1 MPPWIAAPPRPVI
14 GSNATM
20 QPFLD
25 ACPSRKYQR
34 CFLKELDAKYPVTQ
48 YRIPK
53 QPQHCM
59 AARGYIG
66 TPAVLSAKE
75 CTYPPAEHALV
86 HVGGHPLQLCPAAA
100 PPPASRPTSSAP
112 PLRCGS
118 SAAAM
123 AASGVVL
130 LLGVP
135 SSPTATGVLRRAA
148 IRASWLQDERVGR
161 SVVVCFLLSSRT
173 PAAQMAPMREEHKT
187 HGDLLFLDAP
197 ETPWLITENT
207 KYSGFLRKGR
217 GMPTFKQYAFF
228 QWVAAAHPEVPF
240 SGKIDDDTAPNL
252 RVLVPFLERLRCAEP
267 DPMLF
272 IGAINWASYV
282 PRSADFGVRG
292 DRCGFGWSLQ
302 AALSNFGA
310 SFGTPGTPGYIE
322 ACDSRGGVLP
332 FPYGTGA
339 GYLFSAALLRF
350 LASSAEVTG
359 WVADAAGPTH
369 EALQWQKFEDT
380 STGYFVSHS
389 PRTVR
394 YVDIGPLVHDV
405 FCHVQGER
413 KRRGGGTYR
422 PPTNVSLFVHN
433 LKGPTAFAFAWE
445 HMQATTLPY
454 DHERCV
460 TQVHRNGRTLGG
472 GGGGGGRRGRGKGAG
487 GRRMG

>member
-1 MPPWIAAPPRPVI
+1 MAPPEPLI
-14 GSNATM
+14 GFNATT
-20 QPFLD
+20 QPFID

-34 CFLKELDAKYPVTQ
+34 CFFKELDSKYPVTQ
-48 YRIPK
+48 FRIPR
-53 QPQHCM
+53 QPAHCF

-66 TPAVLSAKE
+66 TPAVLDAKE
-75 CTYPPAEHALV
+75 CTYPPEKQALV
-86 HVGGHPLQLCPAAA
+86 HVGGHPLRLCPQKPPS
-100 PPPASRPTSSAP
+100 PPPPTSTP

-118 SAAAM
+118 SAAEM
-123 AASGVVL
+123 VASGVVL

-135 SSPTATGVLRRAA
+135 SSPSATGTLRREA
-148 IRASWLQDERVGR
+148 IRASWLHDERVGR

-173 PAAQMAPMREEHKT
+173 PEAQLAPLRNEHAK
-187 HGDLLFLDAP
+187 HGDMLFLDSP
-197 ETPWLITENT
+197 ETPWLITQNT
-207 KYSGFLRKGR
+207 KYSGFLRRGR

-228 QWVAAAHPEVPF
+228 QWVAAAHPRVPF
-240 SGKIDDDTAPNL
+240 SGKVDDDTAPNL
-252 RVLVPFLERLRCAEP
+252 RVLVPFLERLRCAET

-282 PRSADFGVRG
+282 PQSNEFGVRG
-292 DRCGFGWSLQ
+292 DRCGFGWSLH

-310 SFGTPGTPGYIE
+310 TFGQRGSPGFIE
-322 ACDSRGGVLP
+322 ACDARGGVLP

-350 LASSAEVTG
+350 VASSAEVTG
-359 WVADAAGPTH
+359 WVADAAGPTR
-369 EALQWQKFEDT
+369 ETFQWQKFEDT
-380 STGYFVSHS
+380 STGYFVSRS

-433 LKGPTAFAFAWE
+433 LKSPTAFAFAWE

-460 TQVHRNGRTLGG
+460 AQVHRNGQRAAPRAPARRR
-472 GGGGGGRRGRGKGAG
+472 GGRRARGVA
-487 GRRMG
+487 

>member
-1 MPPWIAAPPRPVI
+1 
-14 GSNATM
+14 
-20 QPFLD
+20 
-25 ACPSRKYQR
+25 
-34 CFLKELDAKYPVTQ
+34 
-48 YRIPK
+48 
-53 QPQHCM
+53 
-59 AARGYIG
+59 
-66 TPAVLSAKE
+66 
-75 CTYPPAEHALV
+75 
-86 HVGGHPLQLCPAAA
+86 
-100 PPPASRPTSSAP
+100 
-112 PLRCGS
+112 
-118 SAAAM
+118 
-123 AASGVVL
+123 
-130 LLGVP
+130 
-135 SSPTATGVLRRAA
+135 
-148 IRASWLQDERVGR
+148 
-161 SVVVCFLLSSRT
+161 
-173 PAAQMAPMREEHKT
+173 
-187 HGDLLFLDAP
+187 
-197 ETPWLITENT
+197 
-207 KYSGFLRKGR
+207 
-217 GMPTFKQYAFF
+217 
-228 QWVAAAHPEVPF
+228 
-240 SGKIDDDTAPNL
+240 
-252 RVLVPFLERLRCAEP
+252 
-267 DPMLF
+267 
-272 IGAINWASYV
+272 V